1 MVIFLELT
9 TALISQHSA
18 QIRRVGLD
26 VEISN
31 FKGTVHYLS
40 EGALGDFKGGT

>member
-18 QIRRVGLD
+18 QIRVGLD

-31 FKGTVHYLS
+31 FKGTVHNLS
-40 EGALGDFKGGT
+40 EGGESG